1 MATALGMG
9 MRFTFLAWFFF
20 AACLSLSAGGRPDL
34 AALLRSAEAGD
45 AEAQFTLAS
54 TLYHGGSAEQAVGW
68 LKKATERKHP
78 KAWRLLGD
86 FHAKGLVAK
95 GKVDPRE
102 AAACYQKAAALGDAA
117 AMGKLSE
124 CYFDGQGVARST
136 FTGVKWLRAA
146 AEAGDRGAARLLA
159 MRLAEGDDI
168 SRDPTEAYL
177 WLIVGTEGFGQGLW
191 EVKLAEY
198 RAKVPASQ
206 RKPTEEAAHKVV
218 RRTPAYR

>member
-1 MATALGMG
+1 MG
-9 MRFTFLAWFFF
+9 MRFTFLAWIFFVSV
-20 AACLSLSAGGRPDL
+20 LSLSAGATKEL
-34 AALLRSAEAGD
+34 APLLKAAEAGD

-68 LKKATERKHP
+68 LKKAAERKHP

-95 GKVDPRE
+95 GKADARE
-102 AAACYQKAAALGDAA
+102 AANCYQKAAALGDAA
-117 AMGKLSE
+117 AMGKLAE
-124 CYFDGQGVARST
+124 CYFEGRGVARST
-136 FTGVKWLRAA
+136 FAGVKWLRSAA
-146 AEAGDRGAARLLA
+146 QAGDRGAARLLA

-168 SRDPTEAYL
+168 ARDPAEAYL
-177 WLIVGTEGFGQGLW
+177 WIIVGTEGFGQGLW

-206 RKPTEEAAHKVV
+206 RKAAEEAAQKIV
-218 RRTPAYR
+218 RAAPARR